1 MAQQRRRDKLRVQH
15 LDELQHMNSFDH
27 LHNSN
32 SNTTTSSMMMLLPSP
47 EMLSFTSA
55 SNSFPNIHPTRF
67 VTPSS
72 SDSCDPQQLPPPR
85 CDDNWVQRHVSPAV
99 PQFMVQTQNH
109 PHEIHSYQ
117 QGNCNVHQSWGDN
130 NNNNNNNGGSNEL
143 PLLPSNFVNQSNDV
157 GSHPHGQGLSLSL
170 SSNQLCEYRHL
181 GGDPPELKPFESGSI
196 LSVVK
201 QSMSSGTATLECG
214 TANNNTNN
222 QVQDVAGSS
231 IQVHRNVGPLGP
243 FTGYAAI
250 LKSSKFLK
258 PAQLMLDEFFSAA
271 SLSRGGE
278 EVENDQSLTISR
290 SRNVG
295 DCSTVVASKMDGS
308 NELSC
313 KSSSCESYR
322 PDCHERKAKLL
333 HMQEKVCKRHKQYH
347 QQMQMVISAFDS
359 VPGLSNATPYI
370 SRSIKTISRHFR
382 CLKNAIAD
390 QLKHIKR
397 ALGEDL
403 TSPTSFLRGDSSS
416 SLRYDQNFAKVRS
429 GAIGGTGQVGHQSHV
444 WRPQRGLP
452 ERAVSILRAWLFDHF
467 LHPYP
472 TDNDKQMLATQT
484 GLTRN
489 QVSNWFI
496 NARVRLWKPMVEEI
510 HMLETKGSSRSEPNS
525 NNSVMSII
533 EKNRQATAANQSG
546 CKPSPLNPVCDKQ
559 LECLGPSSSLE
570 RSTGEPINTEQ
581 LFQNQKC
588 SRLESHQVPTNI
600 DSSFIGFLPYQR
612 RGLELGGIGA
622 VSLTLGLRHGS
633 ETTQQQLQHQFIPQ
647 GMPFGGH
654 VIHDFSG

>member
-1 MAQQRRRDKLRVQH
+1 MEMSNNFMPELHVAQQQRRDKLRVQH
-15 LDELQHMNSFDH
+15 IDELQQLSSFDH

-32 SNTTTSSMMMLLPSP
+32 SNTTTSSMMMLLPAP
-47 EMLSFTSA
+47 EMLSFGSA

-72 SDSCDPQQLPPPR
+72 SDSCDPQQQPMPPPS
-85 CDDNWVQRHVSPAV
+85 CDDNWVQRHVSPSV
-99 PQFMVQTQNH
+99 PQFLIQTQSH
-109 PHEIHSYQ
+109 PHELHDYQ
-117 QGNCNVHQSWGDN
+117 SNNNVHQSWGI
-130 NNNNNNNGGSNEL
+130 NGGNNEL
-143 PLLPSNFVNQSNDV
+143 PLLPSNFVNHANDV
-157 GSHPHGQGLSLSL
+157 GSHPHGHGLSLSL

-181 GGDPPELKPFESGSI
+181 GGDPRELKPFESGSI
-196 LSVVK
+196 SSVVK
-201 QSMSSGTATLECG
+201 QSMSG
-214 TANNNTNN
+214 
-222 QVQDVAGSS
+222 AGSS

-271 SLSRGGE
+271 GLWRGGE
-278 EVENDQSLTISR
+278 DVGNDQSLAISR

-333 HMQEKVCKRHKQYH
+333 HMQEEVCKRHKQYH

-403 TSPTSFLRGDSSS
+403 TSPTSFLRSDSSS
-416 SLRYDQNFAKVRS
+416 SLRYDQNFVKVRS
-429 GAIGGTGQVGHQSHV
+429 GAIGGTGHVGHQSHV

-510 HMLETKGSSRSEPNS
+510 HMLETKGSSRSESNS

-546 CKPSPLNPVCDKQ
+546 CKSSPLNPVCDKQ

-570 RSTGEPINTEQ
+570 RSRGEPINTEQ

-588 SRLESHQVPTNI
+588 SRLESHQVPTSI

>member
-1 MAQQRRRDKLRVQH
+1 MSNDFMSELHVAQQRRRDKLRVQH
-15 LDELQHMNSFDH
+15 FEELNSFH
-27 LHNSN
+27 HNSN
-32 SNTTTSSMMMLLPSP
+32 NNSSSTSTSPMLLPQ
-47 EMLSFTSA
+47 EMLSFTAGSH
-55 SNSFPNIHPTRF
+55 SSTPPFPNIHPTRF
-67 VTPSS
+67 VTPSNTGACELS
-72 SDSCDPQQLPPPR
+72 QPLQGCESWVPR
-85 CDDNWVQRHVSPAV
+85 HQHLTSVV
-99 PQFMVQTQNH
+99 PQFLVHNQT
-109 PHEIHSYQ
+109 PEIDYQ
-117 QGNCNVHQSWGDN
+117 SNVQSWGST
-130 NNNNNNNGGSNEL
+130 GNEL
-143 PLLPSNFVNQSNDV
+143 PLLPANFVSHHHSTDSS
-157 GSHPHGQGLSLSL
+157 SHPHGRGLSLSL
-170 SSNQLCEYRHL
+170 SSNQLCEYQHL
-181 GGDPPELKPFESGSI
+181 GDPRDVKPLESGSI
-196 LSVVK
+196 SSVVK
-201 QSMSSGTATLECG
+201 QSMSGKLECG
-214 TANNNTNN
+214 SN

-231 IQVHRNVGPLGP
+231 IHVLRNVGPLGP

-258 PAQLMLDEFFSAA
+258 PAQQILDEFFGAA
-271 SLSRGGE
+271 GLWRGGE
-278 EVENDQSLTISR
+278 EGEDDPCLTTSR
-290 SRNVG
+290 SHNMA
-295 DCSTVVASKMDGS
+295 DCSTGMASKMDGS
-308 NELSC
+308 SDLSGR
-313 KSSSCESYR
+313 SPSCDVYR

-333 HMQEKVCKRHKQYH
+333 HMQEEVCKRHKQYH
-347 QQMQMVISAFDS
+347 QQMRMVISAFDS

-370 SRSIKTISRHFR
+370 SRSLKTISRHFR
-382 CLKNAIAD
+382 CLKNAIAE

-403 TSPTSFLRGDSSS
+403 SSPTSFLKGDSSS
-416 SLRYDQNFAKVRS
+416 SLRYDQNFSKVKA
-429 GAIGGTGQVGHQSHV
+429 GVIGGTGHVGHQSHV

-472 TDNDKQMLATQT
+472 TDTDKQMLASQT

-510 HMLETKGSSRSEPNS
+510 HMLETKGSSLSEPNS

-533 EKNRQATAANQSG
+533 EKNRQAAAGSQSG
-546 CKPSPLNPVCDKQ
+546 CKPPPLNSACDKQ

-570 RSTGEPINTEQ
+570 RSRGETINTEQ
-581 LFQNQKC
+581 LFQKC
-588 SRLESHQVPTNI
+588 SRIESHQVPTSI
-600 DSSFIGFLPYQR
+600 DNSFISFLPYQR

-633 ETTQQQLQHQFIPQ
+633 ETTQQQLQHQFLPQ